1 MGRVHWKDGVGGI
14 PEKPIY
20 RGNCLKRALG
30 QFPDLRRGGAW
41 QKTGGWC
48 FEGDKVDTLMHT
60 MPEKR
65 SN

>member
-30 QFPDLRRGGAW
+30 QFPDLRRGGLGKK
-41 QKTGGWC
+41 QGDGGLR
-48 FEGDKVDTLMHT
+48 GKVDTLMHT
-60 MPEKR
+60 MPEKK